1 MQDDLDSEFEEV
13 HELLE
18 EDSEGEND
26 RTRRSPDASS
36 NRRNNRGRGRGN
48 KGRNRGRN
56 GNSQNVGNLNNDF
69 SASMGMYSFNLSPSH
84 SQKDIRSHN
93 PQNFNQIKLV
103 IVYL

>member
-18 EDSEGEND
+18 EDHED
-26 RTRRSPDASS
+26 RRKRSPDASS

-69 SASMGMYSFNLSPSH
+69 SASMGMYF
-84 SQKDIRSHN
+84 
-93 PQNFNQIKLV
+93 FLV
-103 IVYL
+103 LLLYLLERELRNVGVPK

>member
-13 HELLE
+13 YELLE
-18 EDSEGEND
+18 EDHED
-26 RTRRSPDASS
+26 RTKRSPDASS

-69 SASMGMYSFNLSPSH
+69 SASMGMYFFSTTANF
-84 SQKDIRSHN
+84 IRDGIG
-93 PQNFNQIKLV
+93 NFWGFKV
-103 IVYL
+103 SKSRC

>member
-18 EDSEGEND
+18 EDHED
-26 RTRRSPDASS
+26 RRKRSPDASS

-69 SASMGMYSFNLSPSH
+69 SASMGMYFFLVLLFIRAEIKNLWGFKVSPDAS
-84 SQKDIRSHN
+84 SKRRN
-93 PQNFNQIKLV
+93 M
-103 IVYL
+103 

>member
-48 KGRNRGRN
+48 KGRKLKKLLISVPCFLHLFAVFNVSLNFIDGSGILLDWN
-56 GNSQNVGNLNNDF
+56 LEFYWKNS
-69 SASMGMYSFNLSPSH
+69 
-84 SQKDIRSHN
+84 
-93 PQNFNQIKLV
+93 
-103 IVYL
+103 

>member
-69 SASMGMYSFNLSPSH
+69 SASMGMYFLTFLPFSKTICEITIFKIPT
-84 SQKDIRSHN
+84 
-93 PQNFNQIKLV
+93 
-103 IVYL
+103 

>member
-69 SASMGMYSFNLSPSH
+69 SASMGMYFLTFKKKKNMRNH
-84 SQKDIRSHN
+84 Y
-93 PQNFNQIKLV
+93 PQNFNLK
-103 IVYL
+103 